1 MGAES
6 RLAQAG
12 GSGALRFTGQ
22 QPDLGSVRGLIRRV
36 RQAPDRRLL
45 RIRRH
50 RRSLPRQ
57 LAGPAVTLVGVP
69 VAPRGHEVGIIGAGI
84 HGASAAFHLAARWG
98 IKAAIFEQ
106 FAAAGGPTG
115 RSSAICRAY
124 YTNRYLA
131 RIAHASLDMF
141 RAFGE
146 LTVGRDCGYR
156 QTGIVYLHDGAD
168 AAALREAARYMNSIG
183 TRIEVLGPEDIAGA
197 FPLFA
202 PEGIGVAGWEP
213 DAGYADPVT
222 TTAGLLAR
230 AGELGAE
237 QRLYTRVTGLDERPG
252 GGARLH
258 LVGGETAECE
268 RLLIAAG
275 PWTKALAAMLGAD
288 LPLTVERHYVA
299 TIRWSHAREMRYAH
313 ADIPGGYY
321 CKPEGD
327 DLYCLGPL
335 TPEPEVDPD
344 EPVRALDDEE
354 SHQLASLA
362 TTRIPRWKDAVSTG
376 GWASLYDVS
385 PDWMP
390 VIGEIAP
397 GVFVD
402 AGTSGHGFKLAPAL
416 GAEVAALLIGD
427 EVDAGIREF
436 TPDRFGS
443 GRQLAAGYGQAK
455 ILG

>member
-1 MGAES
+1 
-6 RLAQAG
+6 
-12 GSGALRFTGQ
+12 
-22 QPDLGSVRGLIRRV
+22 
-36 RQAPDRRLL
+36 
-45 RIRRH
+45 
-50 RRSLPRQ
+50 
-57 LAGPAVTLVGVP
+57 
-69 VAPRGHEVGIIGAGI
+69 VGIIGAGI
-84 HGASAAFHLAARWG
+84 HGASVAFHLASQG
-98 IKAAIFEQ
+98 IAATVFEQ
-106 FAAAGGPTG
+106 TAPAGGPTG

-131 RIAHASLDMF
+131 RIANASLDMF
-141 RAFGE
+141 RTFGD
-146 LTVGRDCGYR
+146 LTSGRDCGFR
-156 QTGIVYLHDGAD
+156 KTGALYLHPETD
-168 AAALREAARYMNSIG
+168 AGALREAAQYMNSIG
-183 TRIEVLGPEDIAGA
+183 TRIEMLTPGDLRRD

-202 PEGIGVAGWEP
+202 LEGVGVAAWEP
-213 DAGYADPVT
+213 GAGYADPVA

-230 AGELGAE
+230 ACELGAK
-237 QRLYTRVTGLDERPG
+237 QRLYTRVIGLEARAG
-252 GGARLH
+252 GGARLT
-258 LVGGETAECE
+258 LDGGAVAECE

-275 PWTKALAAMLGAD
+275 PWTGTLAAHLGAE

-321 CKPEGD
+321 CKPEGE

-344 EPVRALDDEE
+344 EPVRGLEIAESDAL
-354 SHQLASLA
+354 ARLA
-362 TTRIPRWKDAVSTG
+362 TSRIPRLKEAVSTG

-402 AGTSGHGFKLAPAL
+402 AGTSGHGFKLGPAL
-416 GAEVAALLIGD
+416 GADVARLLAGS

-436 TPDRFGS
+436 APERFRAGHP
-443 GRQLAAGYGQAK
+443 LAAGYGSAR